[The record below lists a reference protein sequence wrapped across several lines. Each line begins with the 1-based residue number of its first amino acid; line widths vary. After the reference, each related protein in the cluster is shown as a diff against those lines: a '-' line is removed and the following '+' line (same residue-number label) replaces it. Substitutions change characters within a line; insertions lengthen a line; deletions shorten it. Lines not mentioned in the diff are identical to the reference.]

1 MIILVNFI
9 PVLGLP
15 MNVVEK
21 MFRKNVVEKT
31 FLDLTAKIIDRKIF
45 TDLHI
50 KATDRHQYLYYTS
63 LHPYHTK
70 RSTVYSH
77 ALPVS
82 RICLFENDFI
92 RHRNKIKSWFLNTG
106 YPKTLIDTEVN
117 KIKFPNTSGDEKTR
131 TNRIPLVIT
140 YHPFLKDFAKVTKKH
155 LHLLYMNDE
164 VKKASTPGP
173 MVSFQAA

>member
-21 MFRKNVVEKT
+21 MFRKNVVEKK

-50 KATDRHQYLYYTS
+50 KATDRHQYLYYTL

-77 ALPVS
+77 ALPVVGYVY
-82 RICLFENDFI
+82 LKMTLLDTGM
-92 RHRNKIKSWFLNTG
+92 KLNLG
-106 YPKTLIDTEVN
+106 
-117 KIKFPNTSGDEKTR
+117 F
-131 TNRIPLVIT
+131 
-140 YHPFLKDFAKVTKKH
+140 
-155 LHLLYMNDE
+155 
-164 VKKASTPGP
+164 
-173 MVSFQAA
+173 